1 MGLYVWLTY
10 IACRK
15 FYLIVTMYKLINVK
29 FCVSYS
35 LTVPVTNLRMR
46 VVTVGGIETNK
57 QTNKEESKQTK
68 T

>member
-1 MGLYVWLTY
+1 
-10 IACRK
+10 
-15 FYLIVTMYKLINVK
+15 MYKLINVK